1 MSPEG
6 KRAPPGRAGQ
16 AQQGFVR
23 GKNRLLRAME
33 DCGETPAAAVDQS
46 QRGTGGRR
54 TGRSRAG
61 WCLQGRVRCSGWR
74 QMSQGPERWPGFLLG
89 PPGTRGRM
97 EGGAPG
103 HTPER
108 EPRTFLPPGPGSSAS
123 ERPALSR
130 AALFSLGPAGEA
142 GEQGGRGSAA
152 KVQPQA
158 LLGEGTDSAAGQ
170 GPCGAL
176 PGATARVW
184 AGEVLLSEGT
194 ASLLSSEPGREG
206 RSLGPLQAAGGCRL

>member
-1 MSPEG
+1 
-6 KRAPPGRAGQ
+6 
-16 AQQGFVR
+16 
-23 GKNRLLRAME
+23 
-33 DCGETPAAAVDQS
+33 
-46 QRGTGGRR
+46 
-54 TGRSRAG
+54 
-61 WCLQGRVRCSGWR
+61 
-74 QMSQGPERWPGFLLG
+74 
-89 PPGTRGRM
+89 M

-206 RSLGPLQAAGGCRL
+206 RSLGPLQAAGGRRLQGQDGPRGSRAALLVGAWWGGVLGVSSARASWEFMSVAWRPLSGETTGTQRVS